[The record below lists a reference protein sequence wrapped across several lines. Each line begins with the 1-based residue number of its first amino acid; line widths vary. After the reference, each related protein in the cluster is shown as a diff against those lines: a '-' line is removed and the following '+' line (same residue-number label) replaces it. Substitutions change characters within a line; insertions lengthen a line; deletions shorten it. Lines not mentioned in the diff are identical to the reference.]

1 MGNMEERAFLKKIQ
15 TLLAVNGRF
24 KDQNYLEKEKQQLET
39 ILQTMTTKMQE
50 TYEEISPEKKMPE
63 QKPVIVSALKVP
75 PPSSELKAMF
85 HDEENTD
92 NNEEK
97 KDDDNRKKG
106 EDMDSVM
113 REKMDEILKE
123 HGIIDMDTK
132 EYIKR
137 LEERMERDL
146 KQIPAKAKDRT

>member
-92 NNEEK
+92 N
-97 KDDDNRKKG
+97 DNRKKG

-146 KQIPAKAKDRT
+146 KQIPAKAK